1 MPLGTFAVGAF
12 EPVLCSGGTNAAM
25 GKAQH
30 RGLGA
35 VLVCALLAAGC
46 SGEIDSPGNG
56 TAAGPGNDR
65 GGVQNVG
72 AGNGPGGGSGSS
84 APGSAGNGQPGVDA
98 PPGARPDGFGE
109 EVDPL
114 SVGFEC
120 DQDRDPS
127 ITPLKRLSM
136 TQYRNSLRDL
146 LNVGA
151 AAAVFDELSNE
162 LSQFPID
169 GEEEAS
175 FKLMDG
181 RVAQRHVDGYL
192 ALADAASQ
200 RIVMDGARLSA
211 LAGSCSAGTAVDAD
225 CLRAFIAEFGA
236 RALRRPLT
244 SAELARYAELNE
256 AGVPAREVYRG
267 VIFSL
272 LMAPQFLYHFETEGE
287 ALAGRDDFIALDAHA
302 LAARLSYHFWQTMPD
317 AELRAAADDG
327 SLLADDGYRTQV
339 ERLFADPRTTATVQG
354 FFGDWYKLDVFGGF
368 ATTPAFETFAEG
380 VSADRQLYDDA
391 VDEIEALVQR
401 FTFDSDGRY
410 ADLLSTDLN
419 VTRST
424 ALAELYGVTPW
435 NGSGQPGSFAAGQR
449 AGLLTRAGML
459 ISSNHGTNP
468 FRRGAF
474 IRRDLMCIPVQ
485 PPANLP
491 PGALVTPPFDPTAST
506 RERFERKVAAA
517 ECAGCHATFTPYG
530 MALEAYDGLGRLR
543 SSERLIDDDGNQL
556 GMAEVDT
563 SVQAEVDAKALQL
576 NGPIELSG
584 ALAES
589 DMVQECFARHYFRY
603 TFRREEQVGDECAL
617 AGILERG
624 GDMGSLR
631 ASLRDIALD
640 PAFRRRVVQ

>member
-1 MPLGTFAVGAF
+1 M
-12 EPVLCSGGTNAAM
+12 
-25 GKAQH
+25 AQH
-30 RGLGA
+30 RGLRA
-35 VLVCALLAAGC
+35 LWLSALLASGC
-46 SGEIDSPGNG
+46 SGEIDAHGNSPG
-56 TAAGPGNDR
+56 AGPGSHR
-65 GGVQNVG
+65 GSVQNG
-72 AGNGPGGGSGSS
+72 AAGSGPSGSSGSS
-84 APGSAGNGQPGVDA
+84 APGSAGNGQAGTEA

-127 ITPLKRLSM
+127 IAPLKRLSM
-136 TQYRNSLRDL
+136 AQYRNSLRDL
-146 LNVGA
+146 LDVGA
-151 AAAVFDELSNE
+151 AAAVFGELSSE

-169 GEEEAS
+169 GEEDAS

-181 RVAQRHVDGYL
+181 RVAQRHVNGYF

-200 RIVMDGARLSA
+200 RIVMDAARLSA
-211 LAGSCSAGTAVDAD
+211 LAGSCAAGTAVDAG
-225 CLRAFIAEFGA
+225 CLRAFITDFGA

-244 SAELARYAELNE
+244 SAEIARYAELNE

-287 ALAGRDDFIALDAHA
+287 ALAGRDDLITLDAHA

-327 SLLADDGYRTQV
+327 SLLADAGYQTQV
-339 ERLFADPRTTATVQG
+339 ERLFADPRTAATVQG
-354 FFGDWYKLDVFGGF
+354 FFGDWYRLDVFGGF
-368 ATTPAFETFAEG
+368 ATTPAFATFAQG

-391 VDEIEALVQR
+391 VAEIEALIQR
-401 FTFDSDGRY
+401 FTFDSDGQY
-410 ADLLSTDLN
+410 ADLLRTDLN
-419 VTRST
+419 VTRSP
-424 ALAELYGVTPW
+424 ALAELYGVSPW
-435 NGSGQPGSFAAGQR
+435 DGSGQPGSFAAGQR
-449 AGLLTRAGML
+449 SGLLTRAGML

-474 IRRDLMCIPVQ
+474 IRRDLMCIPVK

-506 RERFERKVAAA
+506 RERFERKVAAP

-543 SSERLIDDDGNQL
+543 QSERLIDDDGNQV
-556 GMAEVDT
+556 GTAEVNT
-563 SVQAEVDAKALQL
+563 RVQAEIDANALPL
-576 NGPIELSG
+576 NGPVELSS

-589 DMVQECFARHYFRY
+589 ELVQECFARHYFRY
-603 TFRREEQVGDECAL
+603 TFRREEQIGDECAL
-617 AGILERG
+617 SGILERG
-624 GDMGSLR
+624 TDAGSLR
-631 ASLRDIALD
+631 AALRDIALD

>member
-1 MPLGTFAVGAF
+1 LA
-12 EPVLCSGGTNAAM
+12 
-25 GKAQH
+25 
-30 RGLGA
+30 
-35 VLVCALLAAGC
+35 CALVAAAC
-46 SGEIDSPGNG
+46 SGEIESPGNG
-56 TAAGPGNDR
+56 AAAGPRVGDR
-65 GGVQNVG
+65 GAQNG
-72 AGNGPGGGSGSS
+72 GTAGNGPGGNSGSS
-84 APGSAGNGQPGVDA
+84 APGAAGNGPPGSDA

-136 TQYRNSLRDL
+136 AQYRNTLRDL
-146 LNVGA
+146 LDVGA

-162 LSQFPID
+162 LAQFPID

-181 RVAQRHVDGYL
+181 RVAQRHVDGFF
-192 ALADAASQ
+192 AVADAASQ
-200 RIVMDGARLSA
+200 RIVMDAPRLSA

-225 CLRAFIAEFGA
+225 CLSAFISDFGA
-236 RALRRPLT
+236 RALRRPLS
-244 SAELARYAELNE
+244 SAEIARYAELNE
-256 AGVPAREVYRG
+256 AGVAAREVYRG

-272 LMAPQFLYHFETEGE
+272 LMAPQFLYHFETEGD
-287 ALAGRDDFIALDAHA
+287 ALAGREDFIALDAHA

-317 AELRAAADDG
+317 VELRAAADDA
-327 SLLADDGYRTQV
+327 SLLDDDGYQAQV
-339 ERLFADPRTTATVQG
+339 ERLFADPRTAETVQE
-354 FFGDWYKLDVFGGF
+354 FFGDWYHLDVFGGF
-368 ATTPAFETFAEG
+368 ATTPAFATFAEG

-391 VDEIEALVQR
+391 VAEIEALVQR

-419 VTRST
+419 VTRSA
-424 ALAELYGVTPW
+424 ALAELYGVPPW
-435 NGSGQPGSFAAGQR
+435 SGSGEPGRFGAGER
-449 AGLLTRAGML
+449 SGLLTRAGML

-543 SSERLIDDDGNQL
+543 SSERLIDDDGNQV
-556 GMAEVDT
+556 GMAAVDT
-563 SVQAEVDAKALQL
+563 AVRAEIDAQAVQL
-576 NGPIELSG
+576 NGPVELSA
-584 ALAES
+584 ALADS
-589 DMVQECFARHYFRY
+589 DVVEQCFARHYFRH
-603 TFRREEQVGDECAL
+603 TFRREERIGDECAL

-624 GDMGSLR
+624 RGDGMTDAGSLR
-631 ASLRDIALD
+631 AALRDIALD